1 MTDEGACKVGTAVAI
16 GCAGPAAAGADWI
29 AGDSDR
35 DEASEVAADESRIT
49 TGGEADDTGVGS
61 RVFWSRFR
69 SQLALYEGG
78 YGADLKLTGGG
89 PVRFGALR
97 TILSEPVL
105 VLGDSL
111 VCLGMRP
118 EHARK
123 QGYNRG

>member
-61 RVFWSRFR
+61 RV
-69 SQLALYEGG
+69 
-78 YGADLKLTGGG
+78 GGG

-111 VCLGMRP
+111 VGVDLVVLPLRVPYEDPCSGCGSG
-118 EHARK
+118 ESW
-123 QGYNRG
+123 